1 MALKYYHN
9 PRCSKSRQG
18 LELLNDKKTQLQIVL
33 YLEEQLDSGEVEA
46 VLKKFLKSSG
56 ESTIGPLLRKKEDE
70 FKELKKLPSFEDTSA
85 WARLICKH
93 PKILERPIL
102 VGPKATLIGRPPE
115 KLLESPDL

>member
-18 LELLNDKKTQLQIVL
+18 LELLKDKKAQLQIVL

-46 VLKKFLKSSG
+46 VLNKFLKSSG
-56 ESTIGPLLRKKEDE
+56 ETTIGPLLRKKEDE
-70 FKELKKLPSFEDTSA
+70 FKALKKLPSFEDTST